1 MRTTLNIPDDLMNAL
16 MAETG
21 EKNKTLLIRRSL
33 EELLKRIRRQNLK
46 RLKGKVDLEIDLP
59 AEREKDLT

>member
-1 MRTTLNIPDDLMNAL
+1 MRTTLNIPDDLMSAL

-21 EKNKTLLIRRSL
+21 ENNKTLIIRKSL

-46 RLKGKVDLEIDLP
+46 RLKGKIDLDLDL
-59 AEREKDLT
+59 ALEREKDLI

>member
-1 MRTTLNIPDDLMNAL
+1 MRTTLNIPDDLMSAL
-16 MAETG
+16 MTETG

-46 RLKGKVDLEIDLP
+46 RLKGKVDLEIDL
-59 AEREKDLT
+59 ATEREKDLI

>member
-1 MRTTLNIPDDLMNAL
+1 MRTTLNIPDDLMSAL

-21 EKNKTLLIRRSL
+21 ENNKTLIIRKSL

-46 RLKGKVDLEIDLP
+46 RLKGKIDLDIDLA
-59 AEREKDLT
+59 AEREKDLI